1 MPDISPLPAVCGRKR
16 LKPGR
21 FAPRPGG
28 RPGGVHSRGGHR
40 VVSYA
45 RSAQGNRFPRRRQ
58 EDRRPP
64 RGGPL
69 PGSATGET
77 RTERSRSL
85 LVVRREKGKRTLGV
99 WTSYACSLFC
109 AGTRC
114 WTNGPAPLIC
124 PFGNPLRVITA
135 NRACACFYIPLLHN
149 CPLYAIIEDEM
160 VKLPRRLAAPRRNA
174 GSAPRR
180 ASERLFA
187 SMYAPPPPPGGGGGA
202 AQGPPGGGFL
212 APSPPPPPK

>member
-109 AGTRC
+109 AGTRY
-114 WTNGPAPLIC
+114 WTNGPPLDMSLSWPIAL
-124 PFGNPLRVITA
+124 LR
-135 NRACACFYIPLLHN
+135 
-149 CPLYAIIEDEM
+149 E
-160 VKLPRRLAAPRRNA
+160 
-174 GSAPRR
+174 
-180 ASERLFA
+180 
-187 SMYAPPPPPGGGGGA
+187 
-202 AQGPPGGGFL
+202 GPPRPRTTTPLVHGEGGETSRGCRR
-212 APSPPPPPK
+212 PPRSLWSVLYI